1 MSKLGRLSRGETNI
15 DFVGLRNRWFTISA
29 VLIVISLLSLAV
41 RQLNLG
47 LEFEGGTLVETQNVA
62 GLNIEA
68 VRDALA
74 PIGLSDSRIQFV
86 DGGASVRVQTAPL
99 DPEDEIALIDTIV
112 AATESDRLD
121 ASIESVGPT
130 FGAQVARQA
139 VIALVV
145 FLGFAALFITWRLQW
160 KMAGAGLAALAHDM
174 ILTIGVYALTGF
186 EVTPA
191 TVVALLTILG
201 YSLYDTVVVFDRVS
215 ELEHTLDIDLTYS
228 DLINRS
234 MNQVIVRSLA
244 TSFTSLLPIG
254 TLLFV
259 GALLL
264 GASSLQD
271 FALALFVGIAAGTYS
286 SIFFAAPLLAVWK
299 EREPEWIDMRER
311 LERRAVEKAARE
323 AGAPVAPVRPP
334 KGEAAPTEPRT
345 PKKPTGATP
354 RPPKGVGAKPRPPK
368 GR

>member
-1 MSKLGRLSRGETNI
+1 MSRLGQLSRGETNI
-15 DFVGLRNRWFTISA
+15 DFVGLRKRWFTISA
-29 VLIVISLLSLAV
+29 VLIAISLLALAV
-41 RQLNLG
+41 RGLNLG
-47 LEFEGGTLVETQNVA
+47 LEFQGGTLVQVQNEA
-62 GLNIEA
+62 GLEIED

-74 PIGLSDSRIQFV
+74 PLGLSDARIQFI
-86 DGGASVRVQTAPL
+86 DGGEEVRVQTEPL
-99 DPEDEIALIDTIV
+99 DPDAEVELIDAVV
-112 AATESDRLD
+112 AATESNRDD
-121 ASIESVGPT
+121 ATIEAVGPT
-130 FGAQVARQA
+130 FGEQVARQA

-174 ILTIGVYALTGF
+174 ILTVGIYAITGF

-201 YSLYDTVVVFDRVS
+201 YSLYDTVVVFDRVE
-215 ELEHTLDIDLTYS
+215 ELEDTLEVDLTYS

-234 MNQVIVRSLA
+234 MNQVVVRSLA

-259 GALLL
+259 GAILL

-271 FALALFVGIAAGTYS
+271 FALALFVGIGAGTYS
-286 SIFFAAPLLAVWK
+286 SIFFAAPLLAIWK
-299 EREPEWIDMRER
+299 EREPEWMDMRER
-311 LERRAVEKAARE
+311 LERRATEKAARE
-323 AGAPVAPVRPP
+323 AGVPVAPAKAP
-334 KGEAAPTEPRT
+334 KGESGPAEPST
-345 PKKPTGATP
+345 PPKPTGAPP
-354 RPPKGVGAKPRPPK
+354 RPPKGSGAKPRPPK

>member
-1 MSKLGRLSRGETNI
+1 MSWLGRLSRGETNI
-15 DFVGLRNRWFTISA
+15 DFVGLRKRWFAISA
-29 VLIVISLLSLAV
+29 TLIVISLLSLAI

-47 LEFEGGTLVETQNVA
+47 LEFEGGTLVETPNA
-62 GLNIEA
+62 AELTIEQ

-74 PIGLSDSRIQFV
+74 PLGLSDSRIQFV
-86 DGGASVRVQTAPL
+86 DGGAYVRVQTEPL
-99 DPEDEIALIDTIV
+99 DSETEVELIDAIV
-112 AATESDRLD
+112 AATESDRMD
-121 ASIESVGPT
+121 ASIEAVGPT

-174 ILTIGVYALTGF
+174 ILTVGVYALTGF

-201 YSLYDTVVVFDRVS
+201 YSLYDTVVVFDRVE
-215 ELEHTLDIDLTYS
+215 ELEETLDIDLTYS

-234 MNQVIVRSLA
+234 MNQVVVRSLA

-259 GALLL
+259 GAILL

-323 AGAPVAPVRPP
+323 AGAPVAAVKQP
-334 KGEAAPTEPRT
+334 KGESGAAEPRS
-345 PKKPTGATP
+345 PKKPTGAAP
-354 RPPKGVGAKPRPPK
+354 RPPKGAGAKPRPPK

>member
-1 MSKLGRLSRGETNI
+1 MSKLGQLSRGETNI
-15 DFVGLRNRWFTISA
+15 DFVGLRKRWFTISA
-29 VLIVISLLSLAV
+29 TLIAISLLALAV
-41 RQLNLG
+41 RGLNLG
-47 LEFEGGTLVETQNVA
+47 LEFQGGTLVQVQNEA
-62 GLNIEA
+62 GLEIQD

-74 PIGLSDSRIQFV
+74 PLGLSDARIQFI
-86 DGGASVRVQTAPL
+86 DGGEEVRVQTEPL
-99 DPEDEIALIDTIV
+99 DPETEVELIDAV
-112 AATESDRLD
+112 VEATESNRDD
-121 ASIESVGPT
+121 ATIEAVGPT

-160 KMAGAGLAALAHDM
+160 KMAGAGLAALAHDLV
-174 ILTIGVYALTGF
+174 LTVGVYALTGF

-201 YSLYDTVVVFDRVS
+201 YSLYDTVVVFDRVE
-215 ELEHTLDIDLTYS
+215 ELEDTLEVDLTYS

-234 MNQVIVRSLA
+234 MNQVVVRSLA

-264 GASSLQD
+264 GANSLQD
-271 FALALFVGIAAGTYS
+271 FALALFVGIGTGTYS

-299 EREPEWIDMRER
+299 ERELEWIDMRER
-311 LERRAVEKAARE
+311 LERRAAEKAARE
-323 AGAPVAPVRPP
+323 AGVPIAPAKAP
-334 KGEAAPTEPRT
+334 KGEPGPTAPDT
-345 PKKPTGATP
+345 PPKPTGAPP
-354 RPPKGVGAKPRPPK
+354 RPPKGSGAKPRPPK

>member
-1 MSKLGRLSRGETNI
+1 MSRLGRLSRGETDI
-15 DFVGLRNRWFTISA
+15 DFVGLRKRWFTISA
-29 VLIVISLLSLAV
+29 VLIGISLLALAV
-41 RQLNLG
+41 RGLNLG
-47 LEFEGGTLVETQNVA
+47 LEFEGGTLVQAPNVA
-62 GLNIEA
+62 GLEIEDM
-68 VRDALA
+68 RDALA
-74 PIGLSDSRIQFV
+74 PIGLSDARIQFI
-86 DGGASVRVQTAPL
+86 DGGTEVRVQTPPL
-99 DPEDEIALIDTIV
+99 DPDTEVELIDAIV
-112 AATESDRLD
+112 DATGSERVD

-160 KMAGAGLAALAHDM
+160 KMAGAGLAALAHDLV
-174 ILTIGVYALTGF
+174 LTVGVYAVTGF

-201 YSLYDTVVVFDRVS
+201 YSLYDTVVVFDRVE
-215 ELEHTLDIDLTYS
+215 ELEDTLEIDLTYS

-234 MNQVIVRSLA
+234 MNQVVVRSLA

-254 TLLFV
+254 SLLFV

-271 FALALFVGIAAGTYS
+271 FALALFVGIGAGTYS
-286 SIFFAAPLLAVWK
+286 SIFFAAPLLAIWK

-311 LERRAVEKAARE
+311 LDRRAAEKAARA
-323 AGAPVAPVRPP
+323 AGEPVAPVKPP
-334 KGEAAPTEPRT
+334 KGETGPTEPT
-345 PKKPTGATP
+345 PRKPTGAKP
-354 RPPKGVGAKPRPPK
+354 RPPKGAGAKPRPPK

>member
-1 MSKLGRLSRGETNI
+1 MSRLGQLSRGETNI
-15 DFVGLRNRWFTISA
+15 DFVGLRKRWFTISA
-29 VLIVISLLSLAV
+29 TLIVVSLIALAV
-41 RQLNLG
+41 RGLNLG
-47 LEFEGGTLVETQNVA
+47 LEFQGGTLVQAQNEA
-62 GLNIEA
+62 GLEIED
-68 VRDALA
+68 VRAALA
-74 PIGLSDSRIQFV
+74 PLGLSDARIQFI
-86 DGGASVRVQTAPL
+86 DGGEEVRVQTEPL
-99 DPEDEIALIDTIV
+99 DPDTEVELIDAVV
-112 AATESDRLD
+112 AATESSRDD
-121 ASIESVGPT
+121 ATIEAVGPT
-130 FGAQVARQA
+130 FGEQVARQA

-174 ILTIGVYALTGF
+174 VLTVGVYAITGF

-201 YSLYDTVVVFDRVS
+201 YSLYDTVVVFDRVE
-215 ELEHTLDIDLTYS
+215 ELEETLEVDLTYS

-234 MNQVIVRSLA
+234 MNQVVVRSLA

-271 FALALFVGIAAGTYS
+271 FALALFVGIGAGTYS
-286 SIFFAAPLLAVWK
+286 SIFFAAPLLAIWK

-311 LERRAVEKAARE
+311 LDRRAAEKAARE
-323 AGAPVAPVRPP
+323 AGAPIAPARPP
-334 KGEAAPTEPRT
+334 KGESKPDEQSAPP
-345 PKKPTGATP
+345 KPTGAPP
-354 RPPKGVGAKPRPPK
+354 RPPKGSGAKPRPPK

>member
-1 MSKLGRLSRGETNI
+1 MSRLGQLSRGETNI
-15 DFVGLRNRWFTISA
+15 DFVGLRKRWFTISA
-29 VLIVISLLSLAV
+29 TLIVISLLALAV
-41 RQLNLG
+41 RGLNLG
-47 LEFEGGTLVETQNVA
+47 LEFQGGTLVQTHNDA
-62 GLNIEA
+62 GLVIA
-68 VRDALA
+68 DMRDALA
-74 PIGLSDSRIQFV
+74 PLGLSDARIQFI
-86 DGGASVRVQTAPL
+86 DGGEEVRVQTPPL
-99 DPEDEIALIDTIV
+99 EPDAEVALIDAV
-112 AATESDRLD
+112 VEATQSDRVD
-121 ASIESVGPT
+121 ATIEAVGPT

-174 ILTIGVYALTGF
+174 ILTVGVYALTGF

-201 YSLYDTVVVFDRVS
+201 YSLYDTVVVFDRVE
-215 ELEHTLDIDLTYS
+215 ELEDTLDIDLTYS
-228 DLINRS
+228 NLINRS

-264 GASSLQD
+264 GANSLQD

-286 SIFFAAPLLAVWK
+286 SIFFAAPLLAGWK
-299 EREPEWIDMRER
+299 ELEPEWIDMRER

-323 AGAPVAPVRPP
+323 AGVPTAPAKAP
-334 KGEAAPTEPRT
+334 KGESGPAEPNP
-345 PKKPTGATP
+345 PKKPTGAPP
-354 RPPKGVGAKPRPPK
+354 RPPKGSGAKPRPPK